1 MKTPLPLAAFITV
14 LAACLSSSA
23 QSQDA
28 NAILQRMYA
37 AYSGLTS
44 YRQTASTTVTQTINN
59 QRATFGLATELRY
72 QKPDRAYISVTSTA
86 SGTLI
91 ALTNGRERMLY
102 RSLTRMYRK
111 SPPAAN
117 LKEFVAGLRSAGI
130 GSEYDPLFF
139 LQAPVPLQG
148 LSGIAY
154 QGKTRVND
162 GDCHIIRANFRSNV
176 VAKGSPGVV
185 TFYVDQKQF
194 LLRRVTM
201 LFTNVTVTAP
211 VRVRK
216 NGRESL
222 ERRQFKSNI
231 NYSTVIQRFE
241 ANPAL
246 DSSAFTYELPKDAFE
261 QKP

>member
-1 MKTPLPLAAFITV
+1 MAALISV
-14 LAACLSSSA
+14 LAALLSAPA

-28 NAILQRMYA
+28 TAILRRMYA
-37 AYSGLTS
+37 AYSGLNS

-72 QKPDRAYISVTSTA
+72 QKPDRVYISVTSTS
-86 SGTLI
+86 SGTLV
-91 ALTNGRERMLY
+91 ALSDGRERLLY
-102 RSLTRMYRK
+102 RSVTRIYRK
-111 SPPAAN
+111 SPPASS

-130 GSEYDPLFF
+130 GSEYDPLYF
-139 LQAPVPLQG
+139 LQAPAPLQG

-162 GDCHIIRANFRSNV
+162 GDCHIIRASFRSNV

-216 NGRESL
+216 NGREAL

-231 NYSTVIQRFE
+231 NYSTIIQKFE
-241 ANPAL
+241 ANPPL
-246 DSSAFTYELPKDAFE
+246 DNSAFAYTLPKDAFE